1 MIASC
6 SLDVINNSELF
17 LTINLHNTLCSDQS
31 ERRCYTHSQSNTNR
45 KPIVT
50 SPAFPSVSC
59 LVSFVLRQP
68 VKNRSYLDSAVFSF
82 FREVYDVLVKDGTI
96 VPKAEKSPPTVPM
109 DYSWAQVS
117 KK

>member
-1 MIASC
+1 M
-6 SLDVINNSELF
+6 L
-17 LTINLHNTLCSDQS
+17 
-31 ERRCYTHSQSNTNR
+31 YTQPIKYKSQTNR
-45 KPIVT
+45 DHFST
-50 SPAFPSVSC
+50 GFMSREFY
-59 LVSFVLRQP
+59 VLRQP
-68 VKNRSYLDSAVFSF
+68 VKNPSFLDSAVFSF